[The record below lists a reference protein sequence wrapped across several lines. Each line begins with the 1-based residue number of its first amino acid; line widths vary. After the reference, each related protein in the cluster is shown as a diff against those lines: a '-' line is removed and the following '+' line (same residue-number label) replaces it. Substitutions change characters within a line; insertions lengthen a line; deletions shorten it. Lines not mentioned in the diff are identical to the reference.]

1 MDILLFIVTL
11 SNLAISLLSIGTE
24 VYKKYHSHKN
34 YMEINK
40 KFIYDLKLIDDKM
53 NSEKFEIIFHNNS
66 YDINTKR
73 IENRLFR
80 ENKNNFYIYII
91 MKYSYDLFSKIY
103 NDKNIYCSIRIRV
116 NKEFNTIAHFR
127 CRDTSSIK
135 ERIYITDKNTDL
147 INIETKQY
155 DRFVVN
161 NINDF
166 KNKNTFTIQN
176 LYLENMSKAI
186 ISIPIKDENELLGC
200 YTIYFSKPLDDKIK
214 LSNFKDSIFLLEKKL
229 KCLIK
234 DYLEINSEKIKL
246 QGNSIIENKPIK

>member
-1 MDILLFIVTL
+1 MGILLFIVTL

-34 YMEINK
+34 YMGINK

-66 YDINTKR
+66 YSINTKR
-73 IENRLFR
+73 IEYSLFK

-91 MKYSYDLFSKIY
+91 MKHSCDLFSKIY

-116 NKEFNTIAHFR
+116 KKEFNTIAHFR

-147 INIETKQY
+147 INIATKQY
-155 DRFVVN
+155 DKFVVS

-214 LSNFKDSIFLLEKKL
+214 LSHFKDSIFSLEKKL
-229 KCLIK
+229 EYLIK
-234 DYLEINSEKIKL
+234 EYLEINSEKIKM
-246 QGNSIIENKPIK
+246 QGISIIENKPIE